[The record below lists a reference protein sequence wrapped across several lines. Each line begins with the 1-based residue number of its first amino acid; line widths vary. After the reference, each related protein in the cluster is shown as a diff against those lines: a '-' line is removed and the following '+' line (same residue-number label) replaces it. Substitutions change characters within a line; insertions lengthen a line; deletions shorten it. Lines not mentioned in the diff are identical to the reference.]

1 MTDRLDRIEAILDR
15 MAQRQEENDLKMT
28 KLTESQQKL
37 TESNQVLQE
46 NMSALNISMTRFF
59 EHSTVEISEFKAEFM
74 AVERRL
80 DQHLEEIER
89 LWRYCFAQL
98 DKGNGH
104 NPDTELFE

>member
-15 MAQRQEENDLKMT
+15 LAERQVVQDLNMT
-28 KLTESQQKL
+28 KLA
-37 TESNQVLQE
+37 ESNQVLQE
-46 NMSALNISMTRFF
+46 NMTKLDESMTRFF
-59 EHSTVEISEFKAEFM
+59 EHSTVEISEFKAQFI

-98 DKGNGH
+98 ENKGNGH
-104 NPDTELFE
+104 KTDLE